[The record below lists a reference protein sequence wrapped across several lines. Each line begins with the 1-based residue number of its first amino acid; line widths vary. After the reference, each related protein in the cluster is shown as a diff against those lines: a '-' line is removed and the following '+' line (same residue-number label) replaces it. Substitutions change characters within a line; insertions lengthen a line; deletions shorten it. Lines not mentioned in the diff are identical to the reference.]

1 MLIAETR
8 APADGGLGVTEN
20 ELLTLVMSAANR
32 LKRFACHLC
41 GDADRAEDLVQEGFL
56 RALACRAQLRDKSRA
71 IPWLLM
77 IVRRLFLEHHRR
89 TERQLQLIEADA
101 RLMDPPIG
109 NLEEEMLRSTFSEE
123 MSEALATLP
132 EEWRTCLLLREVDGF
147 SYEEIAEIV
156 ECPVGTVRS
165 RLARARAQLLVSLH
179 TDVADGG
186 IDQGGLR

>member
-1 MLIAETR
+1 MLIAEAQGAT
-8 APADGGLGVTEN
+8 DGGLGVTEN
-20 ELLTLVMSAANR
+20 ELLTLAMSAANR

-56 RALACRAQLRDKSRA
+56 RALASRGQLRDKSRA

-89 TERQLQLIEADA
+89 AERQSQLIAADA

-109 NLEEEMLRSTFSEE
+109 NLEEEMMRSTFSEE
-123 MSEALATLP
+123 MSEALAALP
-132 EEWRTCLLLREVDGF
+132 EESRTCLLLREVDGF

-179 TDVADGG
+179 TYAADRG

>member
-56 RALACRAQLRDKSRA
+56 RALASRGQLRDKSRA
-71 IPWLLM
+71 VPWLLM

-123 MSEALATLP
+123 MSEALAALP

-147 SYEEIAEIV
+147 SYEEIAQIV

-165 RLARARAQLLVSLH
+165 RLARAREQLLVSLH
-179 TDVADGG
+179 TYAADRG